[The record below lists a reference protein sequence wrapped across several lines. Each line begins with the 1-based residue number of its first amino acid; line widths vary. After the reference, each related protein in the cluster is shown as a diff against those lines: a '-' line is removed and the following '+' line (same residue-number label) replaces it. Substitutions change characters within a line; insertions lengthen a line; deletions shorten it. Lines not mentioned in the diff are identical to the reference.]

1 MDYFVVLYRSMLFY
15 VLITI
20 IYRFMGKREIGQ
32 LGIVDL
38 IVSILIAELAAIS
51 IDNREESVFLS
62 ILPISLLAII
72 QIGISYISLKSPKIR
87 NLFDGNPSVIINK
100 GQLNF
105 KEMVK
110 QRYNLEDLLTQLR
123 EKQIKSIEDVDY
135 AVLETSGKLS
145 VFRRQSKKIGSYPLP
160 LILDGVIDMDTL
172 KQIKKNRLW
181 LFNKLKNDGIELENI
196 FYAFYKNNDLY
207 IIQYENLRK

>member
-62 ILPISLLAII
+62 ILPISLIAII

-207 IIQYENLRK
+207 IIQYEDLRK